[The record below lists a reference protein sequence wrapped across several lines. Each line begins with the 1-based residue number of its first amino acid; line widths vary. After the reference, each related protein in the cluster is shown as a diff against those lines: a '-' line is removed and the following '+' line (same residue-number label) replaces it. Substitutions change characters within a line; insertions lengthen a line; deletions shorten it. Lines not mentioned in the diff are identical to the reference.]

1 MANYKIYI
9 GIQSTDKKRVRGST
23 SIDFRYDAEAKML
36 HLYLRG
42 KEVWCTDD
50 VEPGDA
56 FILLNTGDA
65 LKIQGMKLPMHPND
79 FLMYLLGYPDGT
91 RCHRE
96 DYYEKN
102 LKAGRKK
109 HLRPGFEEEVIEGE
123 HYRMHLAVD
132 PEGKIYHIVA
142 YCCAELT
149 PEEIVE
155 VFTRWEYPLRFPK
168 SFMRASMRRRLG
180 LTDEQIAEIRSSW
193 D

>member
-9 GIQSTDKKRVRGST
+9 GIQSTDKKRVKGST
-23 SIDFRYDAEAKML
+23 SIDFRYDAEAKI
-36 HLYLRG
+36 LYLYWNDE
-42 KEVWCTDD
+42 EVWREEN

-65 LKIQGMKLPMHPND
+65 LKIQEMKLPTHPD
-79 FLMYLLGYPDGT
+79 GFLMYLLGYPNGT

-102 LKAGRKK
+102 LKAGRKE
-109 HLRPGFEEEVIEGE
+109 HLLPGRKEEVVEGE

-142 YCCAELT
+142 YCWAELT

-155 VFTRWEYPLRFPK
+155 VFTKWEYPLHFPK
-168 SFMRASMRRRLG
+168 SFMLASMRRRLG